1 MIVFVVQ
8 CAAVLSKSRFPAPS
22 RAGSIFSRRLQYLF
36 WTMSGTRSFI
46 PTAEWEDL
54 RQIRGLWGERTAIS
68 YLVSCGW
75 DIEAHRFKLGRHD
88 IDLVARRGS
97 TVAFVEV
104 KTRRSVAQGSPVE
117 SVGRRKQ
124 STIAKV
130 ASVWCLR
137 YGRQNDEYRFDVVA
151 VHEHGPGQYS
161 IEHIEDAWRLQGSY
175 RRTYG

>member
-1 MIVFVVQ
+1 M
-8 CAAVLSKSRFPAPS
+8 PN
-22 RAGSIFSRRLQYLF
+22 
-36 WTMSGTRSFI
+36 TRDFI

-54 RQIRGLWGERTAIS
+54 RQLRGLWGERTAIA

-88 IDLVARRGS
+88 IDLVARWGN

-117 SVGRRKQ
+117 AVGRRKQ

-151 VHEHGPGQYS
+151 VHEHGPGQYT
-161 IEHIEDAWRLQGSY
+161 IEHVEDAWRLQGSY